1 MTHSDLERLAEA
13 CERAEQEL
21 RVEAARSTFR
31 ILLAVCVI
39 VALGSGVIGYLL
51 GRFS

>member
-1 MTHSDLERLAEA
+1 MNGQDISG
-13 CERAEQEL
+13 
-21 RVEAARSTFR
+21 EAARSTFR

>member
-1 MTHSDLERLAEA
+1 MNGQDISG
-13 CERAEQEL
+13 
-21 RVEAARSTFR
+21 EAARSTFR
-31 ILLAVCVI
+31 ITLGCGVVQLLAVCVI